1 MRRLLMALAMTGA
14 LLAANGCT
22 PTTTVTANPSTTKPA
37 CKAIT
42 TVTGKVTP
50 PGTITRADLEVQKNG
65 KWESFYWFTDTTGG
79 RTDISAAVSKTTG
92 NYSMQY
98 LAPTPQFWPA
108 TIRLRVRV
116 HNLRAKI
123 DTVSTSWYVTYPK
136 SC

>member
-65 KWESFYWFTDTTGG
+65 VWQAFRWFESTTDSLH
-79 RTDISAAVSKTTG
+79 DISAPVSKTTG
-92 NYSMQY
+92 AYTIKY
-98 LAPTPQFWPA
+98 LAPNLTQPA